1 MYYHAHLPRTE
12 SISTEGTVQ
21 QAAKLPAAFEWK
33 IFLVIPRRFLRFPV
47 TSHYSTAHFEN
58 QVLLTT
64 GETHTQTYNIYRKK
78 KHTKVIYNESFKMNI
93 MLSLNIF
100 CVISASIEFQTNLA
114 KINNQAITKFSQIYK
129 TNRHQPHYKLTRQ
142 HC

>member
-1 MYYHAHLPRTE
+1 MYYHAHLLRTE
-12 SISTEGTVQ
+12 SISTEGAVQ
-21 QAAKLPAAFEWK
+21 QAAKLPAAFKWK

-64 GETHTQTYNIYRKK
+64 GETHTNIQYLQKK
-78 KHTKVIYNESFKMNI
+78 KYTQVIYNESFKMNI